1 MIFPS
6 SFESKL
12 GFEKIRT
19 IISELC
25 ATEGGREILAE
36 VKFSSTFAEVEENL
50 VLTNEMKTIINMENS
65 FPGSGFSDFAY
76 LVKRI
81 RIEGTFLEAEELLKL
96 RNALGVVRD
105 LALFFKREEAV
116 KYPRLKELAQPVSLS
131 PVMVD
136 KIDAIVTK
144 HGKVKDNASPDLQSI
159 RRSISE
165 KQSQVSKRLHSILKA
180 AQADGYVDEDA
191 TISIREGRAVIPIP
205 AGNKRKLKGLVLGES
220 ATGKTF
226 FIEPVE
232 VVELNNELRELEF
245 AERREVIKILTDLA
259 NFLRPYIPELL
270 DAALFLST
278 IDFIRAKGLFAI
290 RIDGIMPLL
299 NQGPKLEWTKAR
311 HPLLEIVLKREKK
324 PIVPLNIPLS
334 SKDRLLI
341 ISGPNAGGKSVCLK
355 TVGLLQYMLQC
366 GFLVPMSENSE
377 MGIFQHLL
385 VDIGDEQSLE
395 NDLSTYSSHLMAMKA
410 FLRYASPNSLIL
422 IDEFGTGTEPALG
435 GAIAESILEKLAAQG
450 SWGVITTHYTNL
462 KLMAGKIAGIQNGAM
477 LFDVVKIQP
486 LFQLETGK
494 PGSSFAFEIAHKIG
508 LPDDVLAAAREK
520 AGTSHIDFEKQLRAI
535 SRDKRYWEE
544 KRSGVKNSEKRL
556 EQLIE
561 KYETEL
567 SDLQSNRK
575 LVVDKAKQE
584 AKDLLSGVNKQI
596 ENTIRTIK
604 EANAEKV
611 KTKTARQELEE
622 VRSKV
627 EADDSSSDEW
637 VTKKME
643 QLQARQK
650 RKSEKPDGVVR
661 KPEPEKIVPNAPLQ
675 KGDKVRLIGR
685 DTIGEVYEASEKNV
699 IVAFGSM
706 LTTID
711 KGKVERISNNEYK
724 QAVKET
730 RAPVTSHGVDTM
742 KMRMNFSNT
751 LDVRGMRGDA
761 TMQAVQEYIDEAVML
776 DISDGRILHGKGNG
790 ILREL
795 IRSYLKTI
803 PDVSHFAD
811 EQLQMGGSGITV
823 IKFR

>member
-1 MIFPS
+1 MV
-6 SFESKL
+6 
-12 GFEKIRT
+12 
-19 IISELC
+19 SEIC
-25 ATEGGREILAE
+25 ATDGGREILAE
-36 VKFSSTFAEVEENL
+36 VKFSSNFEEVEANL
-50 VLTNEMKTIINMENS
+50 ALTNEMKTIINMENS
-65 FPGSGFSDFAY
+65 FPGTGFSDFAY

-81 RIEGTFLEAEELLKL
+81 RVEGTFLEAEELLKL

-105 LALFFKREEAV
+105 LALFFKREEAE
-116 KYPRLKELAQPVSLS
+116 KYPRLRTLAQPVTLS

-144 HGKVKDNASPDLQSI
+144 HGKVKDNASPELQNI
-159 RRSISE
+159 RREISE
-165 KQSQVSKRLHSILKA
+165 KTTQVSRKLHSIMKS
-180 AQADGYVDEDA
+180 AQAEGFVEEDA
-191 TISIREGRAVIPIP
+191 AISIREGRAVIPVP

-245 AERREVIKILTDLA
+245 AERREVVKILTDLA

-270 DAALFLST
+270 DAAHFLST

-290 RIDGIMPLL
+290 RVEGIMPLL
-299 NQGPKLEWTKAR
+299 NNGPKLEWTKAR
-311 HPLLEIVLKREKK
+311 HPILEMALKREKK

-334 SKDRLLI
+334 PKDRLLI

-377 MGIFQHLL
+377 VGIFQHLL
-385 VDIGDEQSLE
+385 VDIGDEQSIE

-435 GAIAESILEKLAAQG
+435 GAIAESILEKIAKQG

-462 KLMAGKIAGIQNGAM
+462 KLMAGKVPGIQNGAM
-477 LFDVVKIQP
+477 LFDVVKIMP

-508 LPDDVLAAAREK
+508 LPEDVLSAAREK
-520 AGTSHIDFEKQLRAI
+520 AGTAHIDFEKQLRAI

-556 EQLIE
+556 EQLIQ

-567 SDLQSNRK
+567 SDLQTHRK
-575 LVVDKAKQE
+575 VIVDKAKQD
-584 AKDLLSGVNKQI
+584 AKELLSGVNKQI

-604 EANAEKV
+604 EANAERE
-611 KTKTARQELEE
+611 KTKSARQELEE
-622 VRSKV
+622 VRSNV
-627 EADDSSSDEW
+627 EADGESGDDW
-637 VTKKME
+637 VAKKME
-643 QLQARQK
+643 QLQARQQ
-650 RKSEKPDGVVR
+650 RKSERERSTDK
-661 KPEPEKIVPNAPLQ
+661 KEEEAKVPAKEAPLQ

-685 DTIGEVYEASEKNV
+685 DTLGEVFEVSEKNV

-711 KGKVERISNNEYK
+711 KSKVEKVSNNEYK
-724 QAVKET
+724 QAIKESK
-730 RAPVTSHGVDTM
+730 APVTSHGVDTM
-742 KMRMNFSNT
+742 KKRMNFNST
-751 LDVRGMRGDA
+751 LDVRGMRGDEA
-761 TMQAVQEYIDEAVML
+761 MQAVQEYVDEAVML
-776 DISDGRILHGKGNG
+776 DITDGRILHGKGNG

-803 PDVSHFAD
+803 PDVAHFAD
-811 EQLQMGGSGITV
+811 EQIQMGGSGITV

>member
-462 KLMAGKIAGIQNGAM
+462 KLMAGKITGIQNGAM

-650 RKSEKPDGVVR
+650 RKSEKPDGVV
-661 KPEPEKIVPNAPLQ
+661 KILEPEKIVPNAPLQ

-730 RAPVTSHGVDTM
+730 KAPVTSHGVDTM

>member
-12 GFEKIRT
+12 GFEKIRAMV
-19 IISELC
+19 SEIC
-25 ATEGGREILAE
+25 ATDGGREILAE
-36 VKFSSTFAEVEENL
+36 VKFSSSYEEVEANL

-81 RIEGTFLEAEELLKL
+81 RVEGTFLEAEELLKL

-105 LALFFKREEAV
+105 LALFFKREESV
-116 KYPRLKELAQPVSLS
+116 KYPRLKALAQPVTLS

-144 HGKVKDNASPDLQSI
+144 HGKVKDNASPDLQNI
-159 RRSISE
+159 RREISE
-165 KQSQVSKRLHSILKA
+165 KTTQVSRKLHSIMKS
-180 AQADGYVDEDA
+180 AQAEGFVEEDA
-191 TISIREGRAVIPIP
+191 AISIREGRAVIPVP

-270 DAALFLST
+270 DAAHFLST

-290 RIDGIMPLL
+290 KVEGIMPLL
-299 NQGPKLEWTKAR
+299 NNGPKLDWIKAR
-311 HPLLEIVLKREKK
+311 HPILEMALKREKK

-334 SKDRLLI
+334 PKDRLLI

-355 TVGLLQYMLQC
+355 TVGLLQYMVQC

-377 MGIFQHLL
+377 VGIFQHLL
-385 VDIGDEQSLE
+385 VDIGDEQSIE

-435 GAIAESILEKLAAQG
+435 GAIAESILEKLAKQG

-462 KLMAGKIAGIQNGAM
+462 KLMAGNITGIQNGAM
-477 LFDVVKIQP
+477 LFDVVKIMP

-508 LPDDVLAAAREK
+508 LPEDVLVAAREK
-520 AGTSHIDFEKQLRAI
+520 AGTAHIDFEKQLRAI

-567 SDLQSNRK
+567 SDLQLNRK

-584 AKDLLSGVNKQI
+584 AKELLSGVNKQI

-604 EANAEKV
+604 EANAEKE
-611 KTKTARQELEE
+611 KTKSARQELEE
-622 VRSKV
+622 VRSNI
-627 EADDSSSDEW
+627 ELESESSDDW
-637 VTKKME
+637 VAKKME

-650 RKSEKPDGVVR
+650 RKSEKPEVSVKRVDDD
-661 KPEPEKIVPNAPLQ
+661 KSNIKAPLQ

-685 DTIGEVYEASEKNV
+685 DTLGEVFDVSDKNV

-711 KGKVERISNNEYK
+711 KSKVEKVSNNEYK
-724 QAVKET
+724 QAVKESK
-730 RAPVTSHGVDTM
+730 APVMSSGVDTM
-742 KMRMNFSNT
+742 KKRMNFSNT
-751 LDVRGMRGDA
+751 LDVRGMRGDEA
-761 TMQAVQEYIDEAVML
+761 MQAVQEYVDEAVML

-803 PDVSHFAD
+803 PDVAHFAD

>member
-1 MIFPS
+1 M
-6 SFESKL
+6 
-12 GFEKIRT
+12 
-19 IISELC
+19 ISELC
-25 ATEGGREILAE
+25 ATEGGREILSE
-36 VKFSSTFAEVEENL
+36 VKFSSTFSEVEANL
-50 VLTNEMKTIINMENS
+50 VLTNEMKSIINMENS
-65 FPGSGFSDFAY
+65 FPGSGFTDFAY

-116 KYPRLKELAQPVSLS
+116 KYPRRKELAQPVSLS

-180 AQADGYVDEDA
+180 AQAEGFVDEDA

-259 NFLRPYIPELL
+259 SFLRPYIPELL

-290 RIDGIMPLL
+290 RVDGIMPLL
-299 NQGPKLEWTKAR
+299 NKGPKLEWIKAR

-435 GAIAESILEKLAAQG
+435 GAIAESILEKLATQG

-462 KLMAGKIAGIQNGAM
+462 KLMAGKIPGIQNGAM

-508 LPDDVLAAAREK
+508 LPEDVLTAAREK

-604 EANAEKV
+604 EANAEKE
-611 KTKTARQELEE
+611 KTKTARQELDE
-622 VRSKV
+622 VRSMV
-627 EADDSSSDEW
+627 ESDSSSSDEW

-650 RKSEKPDGVVR
+650 RKSEKPEADAK
-661 KPEPEKIVPNAPLQ
+661 KPDEAKITTNAPLQ

-685 DTIGEVYEASEKNV
+685 DTIGEVYEVSAKNV

-711 KGKVERISNNEYK
+711 NSKVERISNNEYK

-730 RAPVTSHGVDTM
+730 KAPVTSHGVDTM
-742 KMRMNFSNT
+742 KMRMNFSST
-751 LDVRGMRGDA
+751 LDVRGMRGDEA
-761 TMQAVQEYIDEAVML
+761 MQAVQEYVDEAVML

-803 PDVSHFAD
+803 PDVANFAD

>member
-81 RIEGTFLEAEELLKL
+81 RVEGTFLEAEELLKL

-105 LALFFKREEAV
+105 LALFFKREESV
-116 KYPRLKELAQPVSLS
+116 KYPRLKVLAQPVTLS
-131 PVMVD
+131 PVIVD
-136 KIDAIVTK
+136 KVDAIITK
-144 HGKVKDNASPDLQSI
+144 HGKVKDNASPELQNI
-159 RRSISE
+159 RREISE
-165 KQSQVSKRLHSILKA
+165 KTTQVSRKLHSIMKS
-180 AQADGYVDEDA
+180 AQAEGFVDEDA
-191 TISIREGRAVIPIP
+191 TISIREGRAVIPVP

-245 AERREVIKILTDLA
+245 AERREIVRILTDLA
-259 NFLRPYIPELL
+259 SFLRPYIPELL

-278 IDFIRAKGLFAI
+278 IDFIRAKALFAI
-290 RIDGIMPLL
+290 KVEGIMPLL
-299 NQGPKLEWTKAR
+299 NNGPKLEWTKAR
-311 HPLLEIVLKREKK
+311 HPILEMALKREKK

-334 SKDRLLI
+334 AKDRLLI

-377 MGIFQHLL
+377 VGIFQHLL
-385 VDIGDEQSLE
+385 VDIGDEQSIE

-410 FLRYASPNSLIL
+410 FLKHASPGSLIL

-435 GAIAESILEKLAAQG
+435 GAIAESILEKIAKQG

-462 KLMAGKIAGIQNGAM
+462 KLMDGKIPGIQNGAM
-477 LFDVVKIQP
+477 LFDVVKIAP

-508 LPDDVLAAAREK
+508 LPEDVLTAAREK
-520 AGTSHIDFEKQLRAI
+520 AGTAHIDFEKQLRAI

-567 SDLQSNRK
+567 SDLQSHRK
-575 LVVDKAKQE
+575 VVVDKAKQD
-584 AKDLLSGVNKQI
+584 AKELLSGVNKQI

-604 EANAEKV
+604 EANAEKE

-622 VRSKV
+622 VRSSI
-627 EADDSSSDEW
+627 ELEGENNDEW
-637 VTKKME
+637 VAKKME
-643 QLQARQK
+643 QLQARQL
-650 RKSEKPDGVVR
+650 RKGERSNTPAKVEEAKV
-661 KPEPEKIVPNAPLQ
+661 PEKEAPLQ

-685 DTIGEVYEASEKNV
+685 DTLGEVFEVSDKNV

-711 KGKVERISNNEYK
+711 KRKVEKVSNNEYK
-724 QAVKET
+724 QAVKELKT
-730 RAPVTSHGVDTM
+730 PVMSSGVDTM
-742 KMRMNFSNT
+742 KKRMNFNAT
-751 LDVRGMRGDA
+751 LDVRGLRGDEA
-761 TMQAVQEYIDEAVML
+761 MQAVQEFVDEAVML
-776 DISDGRILHGKGNG
+776 DISDGRVLHGKGNG

-795 IRSYLKTI
+795 VRSYLKTI
-803 PDVSHFAD
+803 PDVSNFAD